1 MTWWILR
8 RLLAP
13 LSDAAIA
20 LALQSDSQLQP
31 LPLPRDGDD
40 EIGQLIGGFNRL
52 LTTLAQ
58 REDALR
64 ESEFRWKFAIEGTGD
79 AMWDWNVQDDGL
91 YFSAHWAHMIGY
103 EEHEL
108 GHELQMWESRIHPED
123 KVATLHALQQHL
135 LGQTTTYRSEYR
147 LRCKDGSYLWLLDR
161 GAVVTRGVGGEA
173 LRVIGTHT
181 DISKRK
187 QGEAE
192 RAMLTS
198 RAEALLSLPGAAERL
213 GEKDFMQHG
222 LDLAEQLTGSQ
233 IGFIHFVML
242 DQETLELVTWSS
254 ATLAHYCQAGFD
266 THYPVSQ
273 AGIWAD
279 ALRQRAPVICNDY
292 GTATDK
298 HGLPEGHARLNR
310 LISVPVL
317 DSGLVRLMAGV
328 GNKPGAY
335 SELDVETMQLM
346 ANTLWNIVR
355 QRRADA
361 ALRESEERHRLL
373 ADNASDVIWTMD
385 MQGRYT
391 YVSPSVQKIRGFTSA
406 EVMQHSWEQ
415 TLAPNSL
422 PVAQQGLQKFHAEL
436 AAGSPHAEFR
446 GELEMRCKNGA
457 TIWVEITA
465 NDMRSQD
472 GNLIGIL
479 GVTRDI
485 TQRRVQQ
492 MQLRVAAQIFEQA
505 REGITVA
512 DAQGNIIMVNRAFSD
527 ITGYS
532 EAEVLGKN
540 PSVLSSG
547 RQDPTFYQTMWA
559 AIKDQGE
566 WAGEIWNRH
575 KDGTIYPEWLSIAAI
590 RDESGETLH
599 YVGNFNDLS
608 RVRAAEDRVLW
619 MSHFDALTG
628 LPNRTLLQDRTLQ
641 AMTAA
646 HRSGEPLTL
655 MLVGID
661 HYRSL
666 ADAVG
671 QRTMD
676 ETLVEM
682 ARRLNAS
689 VREQDTV
696 ARLGGKEFV
705 LVLPGTP
712 STGASH
718 LATELLWKLAR
729 PYQLGQHELDLT
741 TSIGVA
747 NYPDNGSDFDA
758 LLKSV
763 TIAMHRAQSRGGDA
777 VQFYSAEM
785 SQQLQARDRIVK
797 ALRHAV
803 ERDQLALAYQP
814 QVDLQ
819 TGKVCGLEA
828 LLRWQHPELGAVPPA
843 QFIPLAEAS
852 GLINELG
859 QWVLERACSDIRHW
873 LEQGIQVPHVAVNV
887 SALQFKDNDLPGQ
900 VLHALERSRIDP
912 GQLYVELTESALM
925 ADVEH
930 SEAVLHEL
938 KALGVKLS
946 LDDFGT
952 GYSSLSYLKR
962 FPIDQVKIDQSF
974 VRDIGQNDN
983 DLVLVKVIV
992 SMAHGLGMKVIAEGV
1007 ETEAQCEVMRTS
1019 RCDEI
1024 QGFFFSHPIA
1034 APAIEALLREGRLLP
1049 AHLLHLHKPQGVL
1062 LLVDD
1067 EPNILAALK
1076 RLLRRDGYTIL
1087 TADCGAQGLEV
1098 LARNR
1103 VDVIISD
1110 QRMPGMTGVEF
1121 LRAAKLKYP
1130 DTVRIVLS
1138 GYTELQSVTDA
1149 INEGAVYRFLTKP
1162 WVDEQLREHIQ
1173 KAFEY
1178 QGLLEEN
1185 RQLDLKIRSANRELV
1200 AANRQLGTVLT
1211 QTRAQVERD
1220 ATSLA
1225 IVREALQ
1232 HMPSAAI
1239 GVDDEGLMAF
1249 VNEAAQQLFA
1259 GSGPLLGEELAF
1271 ALPAIATAIAAAN
1284 EGVASELQIN
1294 GQRYLVKWNAMGAHS
1309 RSRGKIVTLS
1319 TTGAMP

>member
-1 MTWWILR
+1 
-8 RLLAP
+8 
-13 LSDAAIA
+13 
-20 LALQSDSQLQP
+20 
-31 LPLPRDGDD
+31 
-40 EIGQLIGGFNRL
+40 
-52 LTTLAQ
+52 
-58 REDALR
+58 
-64 ESEFRWKFAIEGTGD
+64 
-79 AMWDWNVQDDGL
+79 
-91 YFSAHWAHMIGY
+91 
-103 EEHEL
+103 
-108 GHELQMWESRIHPED
+108 
-123 KVATLHALQQHL
+123 
-135 LGQTTTYRSEYR
+135 
-147 LRCKDGSYLWLLDR
+147 
-161 GAVVTRGVGGEA
+161 
-173 LRVIGTHT
+173 
-181 DISKRK
+181 
-187 QGEAE
+187 
-192 RAMLTS
+192 
-198 RAEALLSLPGAAERL
+198 
-213 GEKDFMQHG
+213 
-222 LDLAEQLTGSQ
+222 
-233 IGFIHFVML
+233 
-242 DQETLELVTWSS
+242 
-254 ATLAHYCQAGFD
+254 
-266 THYPVSQ
+266 
-273 AGIWAD
+273 
-279 ALRQRAPVICNDY
+279 
-292 GTATDK
+292 
-298 HGLPEGHARLNR
+298 
-310 LISVPVL
+310 
-317 DSGLVRLMAGV
+317 
-328 GNKPGAY
+328 
-335 SELDVETMQLM
+335 
-346 ANTLWNIVR
+346 
-355 QRRADA
+355 
-361 ALRESEERHRLL
+361 
-373 ADNASDVIWTMD
+373 
-385 MQGRYT
+385 
-391 YVSPSVQKIRGFTSA
+391 
-406 EVMQHSWEQ
+406 
-415 TLAPNSL
+415 
-422 PVAQQGLQKFHAEL
+422 
-436 AAGSPHAEFR
+436 
-446 GELEMRCKNGA
+446 
-457 TIWVEITA
+457 
-465 NDMRSQD
+465 
-472 GNLIGIL
+472 
-479 GVTRDI
+479 
-485 TQRRVQQ
+485 
-492 MQLRVAAQIFEQA
+492 
-505 REGITVA
+505 
-512 DAQGNIIMVNRAFSD
+512 
-527 ITGYS
+527 
-532 EAEVLGKN
+532 
-540 PSVLSSG
+540 
-547 RQDPTFYQTMWA
+547 
-559 AIKDQGE
+559 
-566 WAGEIWNRH
+566 
-575 KDGTIYPEWLSIAAI
+575 
-590 RDESGETLH
+590 
-599 YVGNFNDLS
+599 
-608 RVRAAEDRVLW
+608 
-619 MSHFDALTG
+619 
-628 LPNRTLLQDRTLQ
+628 
-641 AMTAA
+641 
-646 HRSGEPLTL
+646 
-655 MLVGID
+655 
-661 HYRSL
+661 
-666 ADAVG
+666 
-671 QRTMD
+671 
-676 ETLVEM
+676 
-682 ARRLNAS
+682 
-689 VREQDTV
+689 V
-696 ARLGGKEFV
+696 ARLGSKEFV

-729 PYQLGQHELDLT
+729 PYQLGQQELDLT

-747 NYPDNGSDFDA
+747 SYPDNGSDFDA

-797 ALRHAV
+797 ALRHAI

-843 QFIPLAEAS
+843 QFIPLAEES
-852 GLINELG
+852 GLINDLG

-873 LEQGIQVPHVAVNV
+873 LDQGIQVPHVAVNV
-887 SALQFKDNDLPGQ
+887 SAVQLKDNDLPGQ
-900 VLHALERSRIDP
+900 VQHALERSGIDP

-925 ADVEH
+925 ADVQH
-930 SEAVLHEL
+930 SETVLHEL

-1007 ETEAQCEVMRTS
+1007 ETEAQCDVMRS
-1019 RCDEI
+1019 SLCDEI

-1034 APAIEALLREGRLLP
+1034 APAVEALLREGRRLP

-1162 WVDEQLREHIQ
+1162 WVDEQLREHIK

-1200 AANRQLGTVLT
+1200 AANRQLGAVLT

-1271 ALPAIATAIAAAN
+1271 ALPAIAAAIAAAN
-1284 EGVASELQIN
+1284 EGVASELAIN
-1294 GQRYLVKWNAMGAHS
+1294 GQRYQVKWNAMGAHS